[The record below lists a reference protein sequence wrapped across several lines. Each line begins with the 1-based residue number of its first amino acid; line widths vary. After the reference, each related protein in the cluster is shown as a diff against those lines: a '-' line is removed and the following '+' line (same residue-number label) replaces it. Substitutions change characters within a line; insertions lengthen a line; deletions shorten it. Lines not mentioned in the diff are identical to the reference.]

1 VIAVDTNILVY
12 AHRREMA
19 QHEAASAALV
29 ELAEGREPWGV
40 PLWVVTEFLRVVT
53 HPRIF
58 NPPSPMEDAQAV
70 IEALL
75 DSPTAQLLL
84 PGARHRPLLT
94 DAIAEGAATGNLV
107 LDAAIVA
114 VCREHGVSRLLTNDL
129 DFRRFPS
136 IEVVPLAA

>member
-1 VIAVDTNILVY
+1 MIAVDTNILVY

-19 QHEAASAALV
+19 QHDAASAALV
-29 ELAEGREPWGV
+29 ALAEGPVPWGV

-58 NPPSPMEDAQAV
+58 NPPSPMADAQV
-70 IEALL
+70 VVEALL
-75 DSPTAQLLL
+75 DSPTAELLL
-84 PGARHRPLLT
+84 PGARHLPLLA

-114 VCREHGVSRLLTNDL
+114 LCREHGVSRLLTNDL